1 MEGRAR
7 LPRARVCKAAEG
19 GGKDRHRIL
28 PAAELCRICAGRYPP
43 AQRQNASDPRPHG
56 VHRPPRGGRRQVRR
70 RSPQQ
75 KIRRAP
81 PAAGGKEP
89 APSMRRRAGL
99 SERENVHLPLFS
111 AFGRRGRLMIVAP
124 RRLHTPPA
132 FLRVW
137 KARTAHS
144 RPPALTGGYSRSSP
158 QKSRRLQAKINRL
171 IKISAAQLRG
181 RSVFLFRFIG
191 LFFCFFFRFFK
202 TPRRRPPQGRQTGR
216 GNFKASRL
224 RRWPAWRR

>member
-1 MEGRAR
+1 MFRLRRRGGRRTACRLPRAAGRKAVRGRVLPPLHQGERPFGGVSLEGRAH

-43 AQRQNASDPRPHG
+43 AQRQNASDPRAHG

-99 SERENVHLPLFS
+99 SERKKVHFPLFS
-111 AFGRRGRLMIVAP
+111 AFGRRGRPIA
-124 RRLHTPPA
+124 
-132 FLRVW
+132 
-137 KARTAHS
+137 
-144 RPPALTGGYSRSSP
+144 AL
-158 QKSRRLQAKINRL
+158 RRLQEVIPAVLRKNRGVC
-171 IKISAAQLRG
+171 KQ
-181 RSVFLFRFIG
+181 
-191 LFFCFFFRFFK
+191 K
-202 TPRRRPPQGRQTGR
+202 
-216 GNFKASRL
+216 
-224 RRWPAWRR
+224 

>member
-19 GGKDRHRIL
+19 GGKDRHRIH
-28 PAAELCRICAGRYPP
+28 PAAEFCRICAGRYPP
-43 AQRQNASDPRPHG
+43 AQRQNASDPRAHG

-99 SERENVHLPLFS
+99 SERKKVHFPLFS
-111 AFGRRGRLMIVAP
+111 AFGRRGRLMIVVP
-124 RRLHTPPA
+124 WRLHAPPA

-137 KARTAHS
+137 RARTPHDRCASTLTYTS
-144 RPPALTGGYSRSSP
+144 RFSP
-158 QKSRRLQAKINRL
+158 RLEGADASKQ
-171 IKISAAQLRG
+171 
-181 RSVFLFRFIG
+181 IG
-191 LFFCFFFRFFK
+191 E
-202 TPRRRPPQGRQTGR
+202 
-216 GNFKASRL
+216 
-224 RRWPAWRR
+224 

>member
-7 LPRARVCKAAEG
+7 LPRARVCKAAER

-43 AQRQNASDPRPHG
+43 AQRQNASDPRAHG

-99 SERENVHLPLFS
+99 SERKKVHLPLFS
-111 AFGRRGRLMIVAP
+111 ASGRVNARRVRLPKGSFFRV
-124 RRLHTPPA
+124 RR
-132 FLRVW
+132 
-137 KARTAHS
+137 ARTAQ
-144 RPPALTGGYSRSSP
+144 SRSAN
-158 QKSRRLQAKINRL
+158 KNIGR
-171 IKISAAQLRG
+171 AAARPVCFCFVL
-181 RSVFLFRFIG
+181 SVCFSV
-191 LFFCFFFRFFK
+191 FFFRF
-202 TPRRRPPQGRQTGR
+202 
-216 GNFKASRL
+216 
-224 RRWPAWRR
+224 